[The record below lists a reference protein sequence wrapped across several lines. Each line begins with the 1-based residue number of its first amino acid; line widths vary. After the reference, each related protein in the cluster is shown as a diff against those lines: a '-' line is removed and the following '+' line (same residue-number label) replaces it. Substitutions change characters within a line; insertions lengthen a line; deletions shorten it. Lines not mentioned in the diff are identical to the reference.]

1 LLKPDARGVV
11 KLSLEQV
18 AIYALAG
25 NQDLAV
31 ARYGPVLAGTFRL
44 VESGVFDPQVYAGL
58 TYNRENAQEYSSTR
72 RTTYKEEE
80 TEIEAGTG
88 VRQKL
93 PTGTTIDLSLS
104 HTATDSNQEPDQHNP
119 RLGLTVTQA
128 LLQGYGPAVNLVKVR
143 QTMLGER
150 ASLYQLRGFS
160 ETLLADAETAYW
172 QFVLAGQS
180 IAIFQSSLDLARRQ
194 LKEVRQRIE
203 VGSLPEMEAAAA
215 GAEVARREQA
225 LIEAKSQLSERRL
238 RLLRYL
244 NPDPDGGLTWR
255 IEAVSK
261 PDIKPQPLKGLQQRL
276 ELANKMR
283 PDLNQARLELKQ
295 NRLET
300 ILTKNGLLP
309 RLDFFIALGK
319 SGFAR
324 SFGPSYQDLDGPS
337 HDISAGLSL
346 SHYLGNRSARGKDL
360 AARFKARQSAAALAN
375 LGQLFDLEVRL
386 AANEVER
393 AAKQITASRTTRLL
407 QEKTAQAEKERFNVG
422 SGTALQVAQAQRDL
436 LAASINEVAA
446 VVAYRIALV
455 QLYQAEG
462 SLLERRGVTVDAGK
476 AL

>member
-1 LLKPDARGVV
+1 MRFSLHYTLWPLLWALLAGGCTLPLEWPYTPEETKARVAKSADRPLPLESMPKIATPPPLLKPDARGVV

-160 ETLLADAETAYW
+160 ETLLADAETVYW
-172 QFVLAGQS
+172 QFVLAG
-180 IAIFQSSLDLARRQ
+180 
-194 LKEVRQRIE
+194 
-203 VGSLPEMEAAAA
+203 
-215 GAEVARREQA
+215 
-225 LIEAKSQLSERRL
+225 
-238 RLLRYL
+238 
-244 NPDPDGGLTWR
+244 
-255 IEAVSK
+255 
-261 PDIKPQPLKGLQQRL
+261 
-276 ELANKMR
+276 
-283 PDLNQARLELKQ
+283 
-295 NRLET
+295 
-300 ILTKNGLLP
+300 
-309 RLDFFIALGK
+309 
-319 SGFAR
+319 
-324 SFGPSYQDLDGPS
+324 
-337 HDISAGLSL
+337 
-346 SHYLGNRSARGKDL
+346 
-360 AARFKARQSAAALAN
+360 
-375 LGQLFDLEVRL
+375 
-386 AANEVER
+386 
-393 AAKQITASRTTRLL
+393 
-407 QEKTAQAEKERFNVG
+407 
-422 SGTALQVAQAQRDL
+422 
-436 LAASINEVAA
+436 
-446 VVAYRIALV
+446 
-455 QLYQAEG
+455 
-462 SLLERRGVTVDAGK
+462 
-476 AL
+476 